1 MSVTSTKT
9 LSRSLLR
16 IVAGCSIL
24 AAITLS
30 IAVFNS
36 DGTSAL
42 AAATNSG
49 ASNPT
54 PFDKETIALP
64 NRAHLSDQFL
74 TVANRGFDVATFQA
88 RIFEPQGSKITVN
101 ASGMFCCD
109 WCQTNYDRCIERG
122 GDPDA
127 CDAQLCACMTG
138 CGVCPLC

>member
-9 LSRSLLR
+9 FSRSLLR
-16 IVAGCSIL
+16 IVAGWSIL
-24 AAITLS
+24 AAITFS

-36 DGTSAL
+36 NGTSAL
-42 AAATNSG
+42 ASATNSG

-54 PFDKETIALP
+54 PFDNETVALA

-74 TVANRGFDVATFQA
+74 TVANRGFDVTTFQA
-88 RIFEPQGSKITVN
+88 RMFEPQSSKITVN

-109 WCQTNYDRCIERG
+109 WCEANYERCINNG

-138 CGVCPLC
+138 CGICPLC